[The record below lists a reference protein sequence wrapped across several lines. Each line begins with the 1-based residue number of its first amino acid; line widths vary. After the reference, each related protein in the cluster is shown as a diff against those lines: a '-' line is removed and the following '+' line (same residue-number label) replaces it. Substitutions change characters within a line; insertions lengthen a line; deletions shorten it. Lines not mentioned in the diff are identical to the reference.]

1 MGGDK
6 NSCSLQIEYS
16 THNPQQQCTGDKM
29 IPSSADE
36 AFARL
41 AMRRILQS
49 TGNKSLC
56 VNDEQVRVAFDRWSN
71 LGRPRPST
79 VSRFADE
86 VAQVWTTGDVCRL
99 RGGAAGFEAEI
110 SNIRLANTQHY
121 GIDIGE
127 TVVKCRTLDLKVD
140 KFMNNAILEI
150 VTKPIMILAG
160 DEGRPS
166 LQEVL
171 LEADDVIRRV
181 CSNHKSVRLSDA
193 FRGQNYRVGTEAEN
207 VQIIQP
213 EGSSHSRLNV
223 HYSAGVSLAGFI
235 DLLQYTRTNGSFRA
249 AVAAAKAKNHLNR
262 ALYFAEKTGHEVM
275 TYNWPVHDLDA
286 FKGFMALTYIQY
298 AALAESIV
306 GTEKIITKN
315 FTVALSR
322 TDLAQVRTGLA
333 SVVRDYLN
341 SNHEKLA
348 TMIDITFPSSHN
360 LLGHRAAS
368 SNGPTMRDYL
378 YSAFMNHHTHPVKQS
393 TVFGLMKTLQGLD
406 YNLDHAGRP
415 RLNPPLLVVE
425 LRHHAP
431 TTNSANDLNNNFVR
445 FANALKKI
453 GIDQRPRTHG
463 ALQPHAPGPS
473 GASRPH
479 APGPSGAMRGVP
491 GSGSIAHT
499 HGDAR
504 PHAPRSRLQTLK
516 WPVASRST
524 HDNTH
529 QRKK

>member
-1 MGGDK
+1 MM
-6 NSCSLQIEYS
+6 
-16 THNPQQQCTGDKM
+16 T
-29 IPSSADE
+29 PSSADE
-36 AFARL
+36 AFVRL

-110 SNIRLANTQHY
+110 SNIRLAHTQHY

-127 TVVKCRTLDLKVD
+127 TVVKSRTLDLKVD

-150 VTKPIMILAG
+150 VTHPIMILPG
-160 DEGRPS
+160 DEGRSS
-166 LQEVL
+166 LREVF
-171 LEADDVIRRV
+171 LETSDVIHRV
-181 CSNHKSVRLSDA
+181 CSNHRSVRLSDA
-193 FRGQNYRVGTEAEN
+193 FSGQNYRVGTEAGN

-213 EGSSHSRLNV
+213 EGSSRSRLNV
-223 HYSAGVSLAGFI
+223 HYSAGVSLVGFI
-235 DLLQYTRTNGSFRA
+235 DLLQYTRTHGSFH
-249 AVAAAKAKNHLNR
+249 AVAASRAKHHLNR
-262 ALYFAEKTGHEVM
+262 ALFFAEKIGHEVLPH
-275 TYNWPVHDLDA
+275 NWPVHDIDA

-306 GTEKIITKN
+306 NTEKIITKN
-315 FTVALSR
+315 FAAALSR

-333 SVVRDYLN
+333 SIVRDYLN
-341 SNHEKLA
+341 SNHENLA
-348 TMIDITFPSSHN
+348 TMIDKTFPDSRN
-360 LLGHRAAS
+360 LLGHPAAS
-368 SNGPTMRDYL
+368 NNGSTMRDYL
-378 YSAFMNHHTHPVKQS
+378 NSAFLNHHTHPVKQS
-393 TVFGLMKTLQGLD
+393 TVFGLMKTLHGLD
-406 YNLDHAGRP
+406 RNSDHAGRP

-431 TTNSANDLNNNFVR
+431 TTNSINDLNNNFVH

-453 GIDQRPRTHG
+453 GIDQRPGIHG
-463 ALQPHAPGPS
+463 ALQPHAPGSS
-473 GASRPH
+473 GAMRPHVPGPSDAMRGAPQHH
-479 APGPSGAMRGVP
+479 APGPSGAMRGAP
-491 GSGSIAHT
+491 GPGNIAHT

-504 PHAPRSRLQTLK
+504 PHAPRSSGTRPQTLK
-516 WPVASRST
+516 WPVASRPT
-524 HDNTH
+524 HDNSH
-529 QRKK
+529 QRNK